1 MTNTHTEQDYQAQ
14 LDAKHA
20 ILTSLLSPFT
30 DGDILQHAFI
40 APSSPSHYRMRA
52 EFRVWHEGE
61 DLYHIMFDKTSKQQY
76 RVDQFAPA
84 SRLINRAM
92 TDVIAHIK
100 AQPIL
105 RHKLFQIDYLS
116 CTTDEVVVSLLY
128 HRQLDDEWQ
137 VAIEALRATLS
148 QFYKIDFIGRARK
161 QKRICER
168 DYVMEALTIHDKIY
182 TFKHIEN
189 SFTQPNALVNC
200 QMIEWAADIGRE
212 LSGDLLELYCG
223 AGNFSIPLADYFDNV
238 LATEISKTSV
248 AAAQENIQANDLNN
262 CTILRMSSEEFVSAI
277 KGEREFRRLADIDL
291 TQYQLNTVL
300 VDPPRAGLDDDTCEM
315 ISEYNNIIYISCNP
329 HTLADNLKVLSRT
342 HDVKQVAL
350 FDQFPFTEHMEAGVL
365 LQRR

>member
-1 MTNTHTEQDYQAQ
+1 
-14 LDAKHA
+14 
-20 ILTSLLSPFT
+20 LSPFVG
-30 DGDILQHAFI
+30 GDVLQQLFI
-40 APSSPSHYRMRA
+40 APSSPAHYRMRA
-52 EFRVWHEGE
+52 EFRVWHDGD
-61 DLYHIMFDKTSKQQY
+61 DLYHIMFDQASKQQY
-76 RVDQFAPA
+76 RVDQFLPA

-92 TDVIAHIK
+92 QDVLQYIK
-100 AQPIL
+100 DKPVL

-116 CTTDEVVVSLLY
+116 ATTDEVVVSLLY
-128 HRQLDDEWQ
+128 HRQLDDAWQ
-137 VAIEALRATLS
+137 TAIAELRATLS
-148 QFYKIDFIGRARK
+148 ASYKIDFIGRARK
-161 QKRICER
+161 QKRVCER
-168 DYVMEALTIHDKIY
+168 DFVTEVLPIHGKPY

-200 QMIEWAADIGRE
+200 QMIEWAATIGQQ
-212 LSGDLLELYCG
+212 LTGDLLELYCG
-223 AGNFSIPLADYFDNV
+223 AGNFSIPLADYFDQV

-248 AAAQENIQANDLNN
+248 AAAQANIHTNGLTN

-277 KGEREFRRLADIDL
+277 KGERQFRRLADVDL

-300 VDPPRAGLDDDTCEM
+300 VDPPRAGLDDETCQM

-329 HTLADNLKVLSRT
+329 HTLAENLKVLSRT